1 MIDMRKLLLL
11 LASAACASA
20 ATGSEPALCD
30 SKPFTLN
37 KPAPTAQKP
46 ATPSKVADAVPK
58 KPIAKAK
65 PAAKPAPKP
74 RLISTCKS
82 GEKKPG

>member
-1 MIDMRKLLLL
+1 MRKLLLL
-11 LASAACASA
+11 VASAACASVA
-20 ATGSEPALCD
+20 AGSEPALCD

-37 KPAPTAQKP
+37 KPTQSAQKP
-46 ATPSKVADAVPK
+46 ATPPKVAEAVPK
-58 KPIAKAK
+58 KPIAKAA

>member
-1 MIDMRKLLLL
+1 MRKLLLL
-11 LASAACASA
+11 VASAACASA
-20 ATGSEPALCD
+20 AAASEPTLCD

-37 KPAPTAQKP
+37 KPAPAAQKP
-46 ATPSKVADAVPK
+46 TTPPKVAEAVPK
-58 KPIAKAK
+58 KPIAKAA
-65 PAAKPAPKP
+65 PAAKPASKP

>member
-1 MIDMRKLLLL
+1 MRKLLFLV
-11 LASAACASA
+11 ASAACATA
-20 ATGSEPALCD
+20 AAASEPALCD

-37 KPAPTAQKP
+37 KPAPAARKP
-46 ATPSKVADAVPK
+46 TTPPKVAEAVPK
-58 KPIAKAK
+58 KPVVKAG